1 MDQSMDVY
9 EVFGSSLSGDMILVI
24 FFCFHIW
31 FKVVHVR
38 VCFANMSK
46 ALWAPDHSTGAKRPS
61 HTNQVK
67 NKNSF
72 GVVG

>member
-9 EVFGSSLSGDMILVI
+9 QVFGSSLSGDMILAI

-38 VCFANMSK
+38 VGFANMSK
-46 ALWAPDHSTGAKRPS
+46 ALWAPDYSTG
-61 HTNQVK
+61 V
-67 NKNSF
+67 
-72 GVVG
+72 